1 MKAILSDKAKNSI
14 TEIGEYIAEDNPR
27 RAASFVRELRAKA
40 MQIGNMP
47 RAFPLMPR
55 FEAQA
60 IRRRP
65 FGNYLIF
72 YRIED
77 DRIFII
83 DILHAA
89 QDTEAQLFPDS

>member
-1 MKAILSDKAKNSI
+1 MKAVLSDKAKNSI

-40 MQIGNMP
+40 MQIGDMP

-55 FEAQA
+55 FAAQA

-72 YRIED
+72 YRVED
-77 DRIFII
+77 DHVFIV

-89 QDTEAQLFPDS
+89 QDSETQLFPDS

>member
-1 MKAILSDKAKNSI
+1 MRTVLSARAKASLR
-14 TEIGEYIAEDNPR
+14 EIAFFIARDNKM
-27 RAASFVRELRAKA
+27 RAISFARELRAKD
-40 MQIGNMP
+40 MEIGTMP
-47 RAFPLMPR
+47 RAFPLVPR
-55 FEAQA
+55 FEQHG

-77 DRIFII
+77 DRIAIV

-89 QDTEAQLFPDS
+89 QDFEALLFPDG